1 VDLAP
6 GAVLRGKYLL
16 TSIIGR
22 GGMGEVFA
30 ARRLEDQ
37 REVAIKVVSHRIVDD
52 TLMARLEREAIAAR
66 RIRSIYVPEVYE
78 IERTEDGELYLVMR
92 LLHGESLQ
100 ARLKERRALHWP
112 EVERIVDDV
121 LSALA
126 DAHAAGVVHRDLKPA
141 NIFLEQV
148 EEPTIPSY
156 TPATSWIP
164 GTTLERAMI
173 LDFGVCKLDTS
184 DGPKLTVTGESVGTV
199 SYMAPE
205 QIRGASDVDGRADI
219 YSLAMV
225 IFEALSGRIA
235 FDATGQMAI
244 LAAKLEGRAK
254 RLRDCAVVAVPP
266 GLDALVAKALSRK
279 PESRFASAREM
290 QQAWRALG
298 QATESP
304 RAQIGASL
312 PPTYATQNALTAG
325 THTRVGG
332 LLPRIGLLAASA
344 GVFAS
349 AVAIGLAL
357 HRHAAPH
364 ETPAIEALGEGPLP
378 TAPPSA
384 PASAPPAIPESS
396 APTTVLTTP
405 TIEILD
411 DDVPDAAATPATHH
425 RPHNNRVWHRHR
437 HVVPTQTGPHI
448 TTEPRY

>member
-1 VDLAP
+1 
-6 GAVLRGKYLL
+6 
-16 TSIIGR
+16 
-22 GGMGEVFA
+22 MGEVFA
-30 ARRLEDQ
+30 AKRVDDG
-37 REVAIKVVSHRIVDD
+37 REVAVKVVSHRIVDD
-52 TLMARLEREAIAAR
+52 TLMARLEREALAAR

-78 IERTEDGELYLVMR
+78 VDRTDDGELYLVMR
-92 LLHGESLQ
+92 LLHGEPLA

-148 EEPTIPSY
+148 EEPTLPSH
-156 TPATSWIP
+156 TPATAWIP
-164 GTTLERAMI
+164 GTALERAMI
-173 LDFGVCKLDTS
+173 LDFGVCKLDAS

-205 QIRGASDVDGRADI
+205 QIRGASDVDGRADL

-279 PESRFASAREM
+279 AENRFASAREM

-298 QATESP
+298 PATESP
-304 RAQIGASL
+304 KATLGASV
-312 PPTYATQNALTAG
+312 PPTYATQTALTAG

-332 LLPRIGLLAASA
+332 LMPRASLIAASA

-349 AVAIGLAL
+349 AIAVALAL
-357 HRHAAPH
+357 HKRPSPPPAPLEGELGSAAP
-364 ETPAIEALGEGPLP
+364 
-378 TAPPSA
+378 TAVQAPPPSA
-384 PASAPPAIPESS
+384 SAAPE
-396 APTTVLTTP
+396 TTETLTTP
-405 TIEILD
+405 TIEFID
-411 DDVPDAAATPATHH
+411 DGPPDAGAPKHP
-425 RPHNNRVWHRHR
+425 RPRWHPHRHGSA
-437 HVVPTQTGPHI
+437 PPQTGPHI

>member
-6 GAVLRGKYLL
+6 GAILRGKYRL
-16 TSIIGR
+16 TATIGR

-30 ARRLEDQ
+30 ALRLEDG
-37 REVAIKVVSHRIVDD
+37 RDVAVKVVSHRIVDD

-78 IERTEDGELYLVMR
+78 IDRTEDGELYLVMR
-92 LLHGESLQ
+92 LLHGEPL
-100 ARLKERRALHWP
+100 ATRLKERRALHWP
-112 EVERIVDDV
+112 EVSRIVDDV

-148 EEPTIPSY
+148 EEPTIPAH
-156 TPATSWIP
+156 TPATAWIP
-164 GTTLERAMI
+164 GTALERAMI

-205 QIRGASDVDGRADI
+205 QIRGASDVDGRADL

-225 IFEALSGRIA
+225 IFEAVSGRIA

-254 RLRDCAVVAVPP
+254 RLRDCAVVAVPA
-266 GLDALVAKALSRK
+266 GLDALVAKALSRR
-279 PESRFASAREM
+279 PADRFASAREM

-298 QATESP
+298 PPSETP
-304 RAQIGASL
+304 RAQLGATIV
-312 PPTYATQNALTAG
+312 PTYATQTALTAG

-332 LLPRIGLLAASA
+332 FVPRVGLVAASL

-349 AVAIGLAL
+349 AIAIGIAL
-357 HRHAAPH
+357 HKSKPPIAAPIPS
-364 ETPAIEALGEGPLP
+364 EEIATVQPAATL
-378 TAPPSA
+378 TA
-384 PASAPPAIPESS
+384 PASAPSLEPE
-396 APTTVLTTP
+396 AEVTTP
-405 TIEILD
+405 TIEIID
-411 DDVPDAAATPATHH
+411 TPDAGPRRV
-425 RPHNNRVWHRHR
+425 RPRWHPRHR
-437 HVVPTQTGPHI
+437 TPPAQTAPHI